1 MPYIVHSRV
10 ERGYT
15 SESVFRIRCIAHGL
29 YLVTKS
35 ALLNSCARNDS
46 HTTEEHASNI
56 SELRHVP
63 PGNEPSICEHNRVK
77 TPNSIH
83 LHMAV
88 CL

>member
-46 HTTEEHASNI
+46 HTTEEQASTLAKQI
-56 SELRHVP
+56 F
-63 PGNEPSICEHNRVK
+63 K
-77 TPNSIH
+77 H
-83 LHMAV
+83 LHLSIYRQVVAPISSWNTNY
-88 CL
+88 C